1 MDNRIRF
8 ETISILLVG
17 GVFAL
22 IAAHLSHLFL
32 NWNDDTFVFRQSVD
46 WDGRRTNDKKDHK
59 PPQALPSIVARNI
72 RYVRLLI
79 TLVLLIFELAESR
92 YRLGANNVSHAA
104 HFFGALAGFIMG
116 IIFLRARYLRA
127 YEKKLKNVLLLI
139 ACGLP
144 FSIILIKHYQKLKIY
159 RTIPLS
165 NCPFIYWKDY
175 EKACQEACYPNKVRI
190 SINETCASLFKIYD
204 HCKKH

>member
-1 MDNRIRF
+1 MLNKILKY
-8 ETISILLVG
+8 TISFEG

-32 NWNDDTFVFRQSVD
+32 NWNDDTFVFRQSID

-59 PPQALPSIVARNI
+59 PPQALPSIFARNI

-79 TLVLLIFELAESR
+79 TLLLLIFELVESS

-104 HFFGALAGFIMG
+104 HAFGALAGFIMG

-127 YEKKLKNVLLLI
+127 YEKKMKNVLLLI

-144 FSIILIKHYQKLKIY
+144 FSYILIKYYKKLKTY
-159 RTIPLS
+159 STIPLS
-165 NCPFIYWKDY
+165 NCPLIYWKDY
-175 EKACQEACYPNKVRI
+175 EKACQEACYSNKVI
-190 SINETCASLFKIYD
+190 STNETCANLFKIYD
-204 HCKKH
+204 NCRSIN